1 MSIHQM
7 SLYLFIEYM
16 ISNHCATN
24 YGYFSGMPW
33 TGQDLGHSNSFPQ
46 FCFWMRVP
54 EKNTNLWPQRTR
66 QTNKSILC
74 ACVCMCYMNIYV
86 YVCIDMYTDVY
97 TVEPVPAISFG
108 STTTTIF
115 SAGLLFMHVW
125 RAAEA
130 LLTSLGTQPRNFF
143 FTFFY

>member
-1 MSIHQM
+1 
-7 SLYLFIEYM
+7 
-16 ISNHCATN
+16 
-24 YGYFSGMPW
+24 
-33 TGQDLGHSNSFPQ
+33 
-46 FCFWMRVP
+46 
-54 EKNTNLWPQRTR
+54 
-66 QTNKSILC
+66 
-74 ACVCMCYMNIYV
+74 MCYMNIYV
-86 YVCIDMYTDVY
+86 YACIDVY

-143 FTFFY
+143 TFFY

>member
-1 MSIHQM
+1 
-7 SLYLFIEYM
+7 
-16 ISNHCATN
+16 
-24 YGYFSGMPW
+24 
-33 TGQDLGHSNSFPQ
+33 
-46 FCFWMRVP
+46 
-54 EKNTNLWPQRTR
+54 
-66 QTNKSILC
+66 
-74 ACVCMCYMNIYV
+74 
-86 YVCIDMYTDVY
+86 MYTDVY

-143 FTFFY
+143 SHSFISFYSFSCVGFFTLCRPPVRKNNFSRSFTSVIERFISSLFRETFSKPKLLDNEKFPRELIA

>member
-1 MSIHQM
+1 
-7 SLYLFIEYM
+7 
-16 ISNHCATN
+16 
-24 YGYFSGMPW
+24 
-33 TGQDLGHSNSFPQ
+33 
-46 FCFWMRVP
+46 
-54 EKNTNLWPQRTR
+54 
-66 QTNKSILC
+66 
-74 ACVCMCYMNIYV
+74 MCYMNIYV